1 MIVNFV
7 FKCNWLFAC
16 AVIALAV
23 VSTGCGGVNAGGGAS
38 PATFFL
44 PGMAGMDTQADESVL
59 PASTLAVEPSSKTIS
74 ETIPFFFQEAPFI
87 QVADSDPS

>member
-7 FKCNWLFAC
+7 FKCKWFVAC
-16 AVIALAV
+16 AVTALAV

-44 PGMAGMDTQADESVL
+44 PGLAGIDTQENRTV
-59 PASTLAVEPSSKTIS
+59 I
-74 ETIPFFFQEAPFI
+74 ETTPVFFLEAPFTS
-87 QVADSDPS
+87 VADSDPS